1 MAKRIFFARYQEQEE
16 LGEGGIGRVF
26 RVLDLWEDREKALKF
41 LKPEFRSSPLEN
53 AFLQEFSLLR
63 KISHPH
69 IVSVYD
75 FHSGGQG
82 SSPAYSLEF
91 VKGPNLVEFYH
102 PRPEQL
108 NWLGFQI
115 CQILEFLHQ
124 QGIIHCDLKPDNF
137 KVVADSKSSNLSQVK
152 LLDFGLA
159 ESVDLIKESKI
170 KGTLDY
176 MAPEILRSQAYS
188 YPADLYS
195 LGVILYELVSG
206 RLPFTAADPA
216 ILISRVLEEEPE
228 PPGQLNKSI
237 PADLEELILRLLAK
251 DPAKRISSASEVKTF
266 FAQRISIPAG
276 SASEWRPLLES
287 RSWIPPSPIWEEL
300 LSIMRTPLL
309 QRKKL
314 VILCGSPGI
323 GKTECLQELYY
334 SYQKESI
341 PVFLWTIRGQIKDWW
356 PEAGRRLWF
365 MCSHSPDPD
374 CKKVVSLLERALETG
389 DQVCKTRLIAQI
401 MSQLPLI
408 FLVDGLDFETDSE
421 FIKLLS
427 DGYNGQKSL
436 IILTVN
442 PFPGQ
447 VGKLE
452 KFIYSH
458 PETEKIELIQLQSL
472 SPEQTRKLLEAK
484 LPQFRIRERFF
495 DRVWNVSGGN
505 PGLVLA
511 YLKNLWE
518 NDGLLYQDGK
528 IISTKSKVS
537 AQEASQTL
545 KTYAEFINS
554 DLTQAQRD
562 FLQKISVLGQRL
574 DLAAA
579 LDLTGE
585 KIETSYQYLRFLL
598 KEGVLLPHFESEEV
612 KYQFSP
618 PLLQKLFYAEN
629 SLPERKKLHQR
640 AALYLE
646 NLRKQGENVPA
657 DQIAFHFVQGQQ
669 DFEKAYIYSVQAAE
683 QALKTLSKREVLN
696 HFENAFQAAGQGGD
710 IRERIL
716 KQGQV
721 LRKKAHFWKTI
732 GNFQQARLNYHQLL
746 KLFDKNSQQK
756 ILAEAYKDLGDLC
769 RLKNSYRKGMV
780 YLGRAEKIYRALD
793 DKPEL
798 AHTLNNI
805 GNLYWV
811 SLQYEK
817 ALEYLN
823 SALELHE
830 SLGNLAGAG
839 STLNNLAGV
848 YLAINQYQ
856 KAVQYYQ
863 QSLEIHR
870 GLEIPEEISRVL
882 NNLGVVYMYTA
893 EYQPALKSLLESLA
907 INQKTGNLREQVF
920 NLENLGECYQRMGNQ
935 VQALQFSQQGL
946 KLAGQIGF
954 TLRKGRI
961 LRNLGKSHFQ
971 LGEYSLAG
979 EAYQKA
985 YDTACSIEDW
995 ETQLWVLLDW
1005 AELYGRLNLPELSHQ
1020 HLQRAQPLLER
1031 LDDSRARIYSYVLR
1045 GQLYREEPDFN
1056 SALTE
1061 FQKGQKL
1068 AQSKNLLEEELACTL
1083 GLIFTY
1089 IEQKD
1094 LEKVEQSLDNLEE
1107 LLQKGDFSQYQPIL
1121 ALGQANYLRLTGRI
1135 DQALEQVERGLRKAI
1150 PGQKWEEAMELSYLS
1165 GQLWQEKK
1173 NLEKAYLAWEEAVSI
1188 LKKLYQNIT
1197 QPQLRQ
1203 AYLQGK
1209 SKPALLAEFKKM
1221 ASLLAG

>member
-26 RVLDLWEDREKALKF
+26 RVLDLWEDKVKALKF
-41 LKPEFRSSPLEN
+41 LKPEFRATPLEG

-63 KISHPH
+63 RISHPNL
-69 IVSVYD
+69 VWVYD
-75 FHSGGQG
+75 FHSGDQV

-91 VKGPNLVEFYH
+91 VKGPNLLEFY
-102 PRPEQL
+102 RSQPEEL

-137 KVVADSKSSNLSQVK
+137 KVVSDSKKPDLGQVK

-159 ESVDLIKESKI
+159 ESVELIKESRI

-195 LGVILYELVSG
+195 LGVIFYELVSG

-237 PADLEELILRLLAK
+237 PADLEELILKLLAK
-251 DPAKRISSASEVKTF
+251 DPARRISSASEVKKF
-266 FAQRISIPAG
+266 FTQRISIPAN
-276 SASEWRPLLES
+276 SPPEWRPLWES
-287 RSWIPPSPIWEEL
+287 SSFIPPSPIWEEL
-300 LSIMRTPLL
+300 LSLVRAPLL
-309 QRKKL
+309 QRRKF
-314 VILCGSPGI
+314 VILCGPPGV
-323 GKTECLQELYY
+323 GKAKCLEELYY
-334 SYQKESI
+334 SCQKENL
-341 PVFLWTIRGQIKDWW
+341 PVFLWTIRGQTKDWW
-356 PEAGRRLWF
+356 PETCRKLRLL
-365 MCSHSPDPD
+365 CSNSSDPD
-374 CKKVVSLLERALETG
+374 FKKVVSLLDRALEIE
-389 DQVCKTRLIAQI
+389 DQISKTSLIAQI
-401 MSQLPLI
+401 IGQLPMV
-408 FLVDGLDFETDSE
+408 FLVDGLDFQKDSE

-427 DGYNGQKSL
+427 EGYHSQKSL

-442 PFPGQ
+442 SFPGQ
-447 VGKLE
+447 IGELE
-452 KFIYSH
+452 KFIHSH
-458 PETEKIELIQLQSL
+458 PETEKIELIQLESL
-472 SPEQTRKLLEAK
+472 SPEQTKKLLELK
-484 LPQFRIRERFF
+484 LPQFRIREKFF
-495 DRVWNVSGGN
+495 DRVWNFSGGN
-505 PGLVLA
+505 PNLTLD

-518 NDGLLYQDGK
+518 TEGLAYLGGK
-528 IISTKSKVS
+528 IISTKTKVFFG
-537 AQEASQTL
+537 EASQTL
-545 KTYAEFINS
+545 KTFAEFINS
-554 DLTQAQRD
+554 SLTQAQRG
-562 FLQKISVLGQRL
+562 FLQKLSVLGHRF

-585 KIETSYQYLRFLL
+585 KIETSYEYLRFLL
-598 KEGVLLPHFESEEV
+598 KEGVLIPNFESDEV

-618 PLLQKLFYAEN
+618 PLLQKLYYAEN
-629 SLPERKKLHQR
+629 SFSQRKKLHQR
-640 AALYLE
+640 AAAYLE
-646 NLRKQGENVPA
+646 NLSKTDKLIPA
-657 DQIAFHFVQGQQ
+657 DQLAFHFVQAQE
-669 DFEKAYIYSVQAAE
+669 DFQKAYTYSMQAAE

-696 HFENAFQAAGQGGD
+696 QLENAFQATGQIGD
-710 IRERIL
+710 TRERIL

-721 LRKKAHFWKTI
+721 LRKRAHFWMTI
-732 GNFQQARLNYHQLL
+732 GNFQQARLNYHRLL

-811 SLQYEK
+811 SLQYQK
-817 ALEYLN
+817 ALECLN

-856 KAVQYYQ
+856 KAIQYYQ
-863 QSLEIHR
+863 QSLEIQR
-870 GLEIPEEISRVL
+870 RLEIPEEISRVL

-893 EYQPALKSLLESLA
+893 EYQPALESLLESLA
-907 INQKTGNLREQVF
+907 INRKTGNLREQVF

-946 KLAGQIGF
+946 TLAEQIGF

-971 LGEYSLAG
+971 LGQYSLAG
-979 EAYQKA
+979 ETYQKA
-985 YDTACSIEDW
+985 YETACSIEDW
-995 ETQLWVLLDW
+995 ETQVWVLLDW
-1005 AELYGRLNLPELSHQ
+1005 AELYGKLNLPELSQ
-1020 HLQRAQPLLER
+1020 EHLQKAEPLLEK
-1031 LDDSRARIYSYVLR
+1031 LDDSRARIYSYLLK
-1045 GQLYREEPDFN
+1045 GKFHQEEPDFD
-1056 SALTE
+1056 SALSE

-1068 AQSKNLLEEELACTL
+1068 AQNKNLLEEELTSTI
-1083 GLIFTY
+1083 GLVFTY
-1089 IEQKD
+1089 LEQKD
-1094 LEKVEQSLDNLEE
+1094 QQNAEQSLNIVEKLF
-1107 LLQKGDFSQYQPIL
+1107 QKGDFSQYQPIL
-1121 ALGQANYLRLTGRI
+1121 ALAWANYLRLTGKI
-1135 DQALEQVERGLRKAI
+1135 DQALEQVDRGLRKAI
-1150 PGQKWEEAMELSYLS
+1150 PGQKWEEALELSYLS

-1173 NLEKAYLAWEEAVSI
+1173 NPEKAYLAWEEAVSI
-1188 LKKLYQNIT
+1188 LKKLYQNIN
-1197 QPQLRQ
+1197 QPHLRQ
-1203 AYLQGK
+1203 AYLQGTSK
-1209 SKPALLAEFKKM
+1209 SHLLAEFKKM